1 MNRRDFLKLAGLG
14 AAAGALPALARAA
27 DAETAAPRQPN
38 FLVIVADDMGF
49 SDAGCY
55 GGEIA
60 TPNLD
65 RLAANGIR
73 FTQCYSTARCWPSRA
88 CILTGYY
95 AQQVRRDTVPGV
107 PSGARGLRPAWARLL
122 PERLKPLG
130 YRSYHSGKW
139 HIDGKPLQ
147 GGFDRSY
154 WLEDTDRY
162 FSPKAH
168 LEDDTPLPAVAPD
181 SDYYATSAIADRAI
195 RYLKEHADKH
205 ADQPFF
211 QYLAF
216 TAPHFPLHALAQD
229 VARYRDRYR
238 EGWDVVRE
246 QRWKRLR
253 EMGIVNCAL
262 SPLDPSL
269 TPRYFKPQVME
280 TLGPGEVKHAVP
292 WKDLTEEQKRFQAA
306 KMAVHAAMV
315 DRMDREIGRVLDQ
328 VRAMGAWENT
338 VVIFVSD
345 NGADATLMV
354 RGDGHDRAADAG
366 SARSFLCLGPGW
378 ASASN
383 APFRRHKVWVHEGGI
398 SSPLIVH
405 WPAGI
410 AARGEWRHDVIHFI
424 DLPLTLLELAGGRWP
439 QARDGNPVPPPPGRS
454 LVRAFAKDGTVER
467 EFLFF
472 SHEGNRAIR
481 TGNWKLVSDQE
492 DNNVWELYDLSTDR
506 CERVN
511 LADKHPEKVRELTDR
526 WTRAAEEFRLLAAED
541 AATRPS
547 PRSQGRP

>member
-14 AAAGALPALARAA
+14 AAAGALPSMARAA
-27 DAETAAPRQPN
+27 GAETAAPRQPN

-107 PSGARGLRPAWARLL
+107 PSGVRGLRPAWARLL

-139 HIDGKPLQ
+139 HVDGKPIQ

-181 SDYYATSAIADRAI
+181 NDYYATTAIANHAI

-238 EGWDVVRE
+238 EGWDTVRE
-246 QRWKRLR
+246 QRWKRLL

-269 TPRYFKPQVME
+269 KPRYFLPQVME

-292 WKDLTEEQKRFQAA
+292 WKDLTEGQKRFQAA

-328 VRAMGAWENT
+328 VRAMGASQNT
-338 VVIFVSD
+338 VVIFLSD
-345 NGADATLMV
+345 NGADASLIV

-378 ASASN
+378 ASAGN

-410 AARGEWRHDVIHFI
+410 RARGEWRRDVIHFI
-424 DLPLTLLELAGGRWP
+424 DLAPTLLELAGGRWP
-439 QARDGNPVPPPPGRS
+439 QARDGKPVPPPPGRN
-454 LVRAFAKDGTVER
+454 LVPVFAKDGTVER

-481 TGNWKLVSDQE
+481 TENWKLVSDQE

-511 LADKHPEKVRELTDR
+511 LADKHPEKVRELADR
-526 WTRAAEEFRLLAAED
+526 WSRAAEEFRLLAAED

-547 PRSQGRP
+547 PKSRGRP